1 MKRKR
6 DLILVLFIISASLI
20 AMLCIQLF
28 SKKGNVAYV
37 YIDNRLVDTISLN
50 SACEKEYTTDDG
62 SNRVTVKDNS
72 IRIEAADCPDQVCVN
87 MGFKDRDGET
97 ITCLPHKLIIEVKSY
112 KERDVD
118 IQ

>member
-1 MKRKR
+1 M
-6 DLILVLFIISASLI
+6 
-20 AMLCIQLF
+20 
-28 SKKGNVAYV
+28 

-50 SACEKEYTTDDG
+50 SACEKEYITDDG